1 MISRYE
7 AVLNGKPLSAV
18 SADILIMDIAYPPAS
33 ISFSTYKGAKRH
45 GNRVYREYVDHRDVV
60 ITFAIRAYGI
70 QDRQAVCNAVQRWA
84 KGGGVLQTNDH
95 EGQRLRCV
103 LSNPP
108 TIQSA
113 LKWTDPIS
121 MTFTAYSLPFWE
133 EITPATLSLSGTSAS
148 GFFYV
153 PGSVDG
159 ANFEVDAVPSGA
171 LTALNL
177 TANGKTLSLTGLS
190 VASGTKVSIAYDD
203 DMIMSIKAGNTS
215 ILNKR
220 TGADDLP
227 VKSGESNSV
236 SFSANVSCAVTFKGR
251 GLWA

>member
-7 AVLNGKPLSAV
+7 AVLNGLPLSAI
-18 SADILIMDIAYPPAS
+18 SANILILDIAYPPAN
-33 ISFSTYKGAKRH
+33 IDFSLYKGAKRH

-60 ITFAIRAYGI
+60 ITFAIRAYSV
-70 QDRQAVCNAVQRWA
+70 QERQAICNAVQRWA
-84 KGGGVLQTNDH
+84 KKGGILQTNDH

-103 LSNPP
+103 LSTPP

-133 EITPATLSLSGTSAS
+133 DLIPTTLSLSGTS
-148 GFFYV
+148 GNGNLYV

-159 ANFEVDAVPSGA
+159 GFFEMDAVPSGT
-171 LTALNL
+171 LNTLNL
-177 TANGKTLSLTGLS
+177 IANGKTLSLTGLS
-190 VASGTKVSIAYDD
+190 VASGTKVSIAYDN

-215 ILNKR
+215 LLNKR
-220 TGADDLP
+220 SGADDLP
-227 VKSGESNSV
+227 IKSGESNSL
-236 SFSANVSCAVTFKGR
+236 SFSANVSCSVTFKGR
-251 GLWA
+251 GLWT

>member
-7 AVLNGKPLSAV
+7 AVLNGQPLSAV
-18 SADILIMDIAYPPAS
+18 SANILILDIAYPPAN
-33 ISFSTYKGAKRH
+33 IDFSLYKGAKRH

-60 ITFAIRAYGI
+60 ITFAIRAYSV
-70 QDRQAVCNAVQRWA
+70 QERQAICNAVQRWA
-84 KGGGVLQTNDH
+84 KNGGILQTNDH

-103 LSNPP
+103 LSTPP
-108 TIQSA
+108 IIQSA

-133 EITPATLSLSGTSAS
+133 ENVPATLSLSGVSKS
-148 GFFYV
+148 GSLYV

-159 ANFEVDAVPSGA
+159 ANFEVVAVPSG
-171 LTALNL
+171 LLSSVSF

-190 VASGTKVSIAYDD
+190 VLSGTKVSITYDD